1 MKTELI
7 NENLLSIN
15 VSALADV
22 IKVSVKE
29 SMREVISELNS
40 EKDKRTDSERNLL
53 SRKEVMETFNLSPV
67 TLWKLERD
75 GKLQG
80 QRLGRKVFYRY
91 DDILKSMES
100 KGGRYEYNK

>member
-1 MKTELI
+1 MKPELI

-15 VSALADV
+15 VSALTDV

-29 SMREVISELNS
+29 SIREVISELNS
-40 EKDKRTDSERNLL
+40 VRDKRADSERDLL
-53 SRKEVMETFNLSPV
+53 SRKEVMQTFNLSPV

-91 DDILKSMES
+91 EDILKSMEN
-100 KGGRYEYNK
+100 KGGGYENK

>member
-40 EKDKRTDSERNLL
+40 EKDKRTEGERNLL
-53 SRKEVMETFNLSPV
+53 SRKEVMQTFNLSPV

-100 KGGRYEYNK
+100 RRSL